1 MQYWSKSL
9 LVKYLKYAQQRKH
22 ALLALLII
30 GWAVYLRVYLVAQG
44 WPLMDSDEGT
54 MGIMALHIWRGQD
67 FPAFF
72 YGQSYMGALEA
83 YLGAAFF
90 NFFGPTLFALRL
102 GLIFLFALFLW
113 GMYLLVSTIYTRNWA
128 LCVLFLLSLGSASV
142 LTRQLVAVGGIPE
155 MQVCATGLLFL
166 SLWLARTYDRS
177 HMLRGWRLLI
187 YALWGVLA
195 GVGFWSHALILPLL
209 GTAGLLLLIFC
220 LRELI
225 WGGAVAL
232 VVGLGFGLLPYI
244 FYNYHAS
251 PGQDTLSYLLYVQ
264 SANGLDLPPKDVLFP
279 LQIKGTF
286 LTTLPGATG
295 SFPLCSL
302 ADTHLWR
309 TDTLHGLRC
318 TLTQSGW
325 SALLCLLWLVSL
337 GMGLWVIYR
346 LVRAGLAGGTW
357 RREELIRH
365 AGHLALLLNAALTL
379 LLFLFSPNSALFAV
393 ADMRYLS
400 ALWMTTPAL
409 LWPLWYGLA
418 RAGWLF
424 SSSRLAALSSPSE
437 LGARVQTR
445 LTLSQFSLS
454 VGALTRLSLLLLLA
468 AVLCLGTR
476 SVVQGYP
483 PAPPVEQ
490 RTDAYAIQDVYQY
503 KGVPQV
509 QAFDRQEA
517 ELMKDLER
525 IHVTHIYSDYWTC
538 NRLIFKSLEHIIC
551 GVMRDRLLV
560 GQNRYPLYYAIISSD
575 TRASYVFPENSSQAE
590 TFHQQLR
597 FRKKPFKLYHFVGY
611 VVYTPLPG

>member
-1 MQYWSKSL
+1 MQHWSKRLFATSI
-9 LVKYLKYAQQRKH
+9 KYAWQRKH

-67 FPAFF
+67 FPVFF
-72 YGQSYMGALEA
+72 YGQSYMGSLEA

-90 NFFGPTLFALRL
+90 SLFGPTLFALRL
-102 GLIFLFALFLW
+102 GLIFLFALFLL
-113 GMYLLVSTIYTRNWA
+113 GMYLLVSTIYTRNLA
-128 LCVLFLLSLGSASV
+128 IFVLLLLSLGSASV

-155 MQVCATGLLFL
+155 MLVCATGLLFL

-177 HMLRGWRLLI
+177 RMLYGWRLLI
-187 YALWGVLA
+187 YALWGILA

-244 FYNYHAS
+244 FYNYHAN
-251 PGQDTLSYLLYVQ
+251 PGQDTLSYLFYVQ
-264 SANGLDLPPKDVLFP
+264 SANGVDLPPKGVLFP

-302 ADTHLWR
+302 ADTHLLR
-309 TDTLHGLRC
+309 TENLHGLRC

-325 SALLCLLWLVSL
+325 SAALCFLWLVSL
-337 GMGLWVIYR
+337 GMGIWAIYR
-346 LVRAGLAGGTW
+346 LVRGRLAGGTW

-365 AGHLALLLNAALTL
+365 AGHFALLLNALLTVLPFL
-379 LLFLFSPNSALFAV
+379 LSPNSALFAV

-409 LWPLWYGLA
+409 LWPLWCGLE

-424 SSSRLAALSSPSE
+424 SFPHPALSSPSVPA
-437 LGARVQTR
+437 ARVQTR
-445 LTLSQFSLS
+445 LSFLRFSLS
-454 VGALTRLSLLLLLA
+454 VSALARLSLLLLLA
-468 AVLCLGTR
+468 TVLCLGTR

-483 PAPPVEQ
+483 PAPSVEQ
-490 RTDAYAIQDVYQY
+490 RADAYAIQDVYQY

-509 QAFDRQEA
+509 QTFNRQEA

-560 GQNRYPLYYAIISSD
+560 GQNRYPLYYVIVSSD
-575 TRASYVFPENSSQAE
+575 TRAAYVFPENSSQAE

-597 FRKKPFKLYHFVGY
+597 FRKKPFKLYHFAGY
-611 VVYTPLPG
+611 IVYTPTSG